1 MPAPEKERRKKEKK
15 KNKIEERKLIYS
27 GGDIVEYDLIIS
39 GGTVID
45 GTGAEGK
52 RADIAVSNGR
62 IARIGDLSAD
72 SAAQTI
78 DATNKV
84 VTPGF
89 VDLHTHLDAQV
100 GWDPLMSSSSYH
112 GVTTAMIG
120 NCGVTFAPC
129 SPKNRRYLAE
139 LMESVEDIAADAIM
153 DGLPWDWTTYGE
165 YLDSVQALRPA
176 LNVVGLAGHS
186 AIRYEAMGD
195 RSMDEGA
202 QATDKELDHI
212 AQMVKQSVEEGA
224 VGFST
229 SRFLMHTVPDGRCT
243 PGTWADLRETKAI
256 QQAIVDGGG
265 VGAMFQSANDMQTR
279 YETELQMFRDATDV
293 GCQVLFSGGTG
304 PQGDGGVERW
314 NQFFEEQNEGGK
326 RLASLCHTRPSGAFF
341 GLAQLSPFT
350 KSSSAWKD
358 LMALPTIADR
368 VEAMRHE
375 ATRAKLIAE
384 GIASGDMHKLA
395 PMMHPFGMGET
406 PDLDFNRRASLAQL
420 AEESGKDPVEIYVER
435 LLASEGKEF
444 FNFWMFGGHL
454 ENQWK
459 YMQLPHV
466 VPMLGDAGAH
476 VGFFTDTDS
485 PTVLLSELTREQ
497 GVYTLPEAIHRI
509 TGKSAE
515 IIGLKQRGELK
526 EGWHADIN
534 VIDYANLSTCH
545 PEYVND
551 FPHGGGRF
559 IVKGKGYAA
568 TIVAGEVIIANGQHT
583 GNRPGQVIREFIR
596 G

>member
-1 MPAPEKERRKKEKK
+1 
-15 KNKIEERKLIYS
+15 
-27 GGDIVEYDLIIS
+27 VEYDLIIS

-45 GTGAEGK
+45 GTGADAK
-52 RADIAVSNGR
+52 RADVAVKNGR
-62 IARIGDLSAD
+62 IARIGDLTAD
-72 SAAQTI
+72 TAAQII
-78 DATNKV
+78 DAKGKV

-129 SPKNRRYLAE
+129 SPNNRRYLAE

-202 QATDKELDHI
+202 QASDKELEHI

-229 SRFLMHTVPDGRCT
+229 SRFLLHTVPDGRCT

-265 VGAMFQSANDMQTR
+265 IGAMFQSANDMQTR
-279 YETELQMFRDATDV
+279 YETELQMFRDATEL

-304 PQGDGGVERW
+304 PQGDGGVSRW
-314 NQFFEEQNEGGK
+314 NEFFEEQNQGGK

-350 KSSSAWKD
+350 KKSSAWKE

-368 VEAMRHE
+368 VQAMRQE
-375 ATRAKLIAE
+375 ATRAKLISE
-384 GIASGDMHKLA
+384 GIASGDMQNLA
-395 PMMHPFGMGET
+395 HMLHPFGTDET
-406 PDLDFNRRASLAQL
+406 PNLDFNRRASLQQL
-420 AEESGKDPVEIYVER
+420 ADESGKDPVEVYVDR
-435 LLASEGKEF
+435 LVASEGKEF
-444 FNFWMFGGHL
+444 FNYWMFGGHL

-515 IIGLKQRGELK
+515 IIGLKERGELR

-559 IVKGKGYAA
+559 VVKGKGYAA
-568 TIVAGEVIIANGQHT
+568 TIVGGEVIIANGQHT
-583 GNRPGQVIREFIR
+583 GKRPGQVIREFIR

>member
-1 MPAPEKERRKKEKK
+1 
-15 KNKIEERKLIYS
+15 
-27 GGDIVEYDLIIS
+27 VEYDLIIS

-45 GTGAEGK
+45 GTGADAK
-52 RADIAVSNGR
+52 RADVAVKNGR
-62 IARIGDLSAD
+62 IARIGDLTAD
-72 SAAQTI
+72 TAAQII
-78 DATNKV
+78 DAKGKV

-129 SPKNRRYLAE
+129 SPNNRRYLAE

-202 QATDKELDHI
+202 QASDKELEHI
-212 AQMVKQSVEEGA
+212 AQMVRQSVEEGA

-229 SRFLMHTVPDGRCT
+229 SRFLLHTVPDGRCT

-265 VGAMFQSANDMQTR
+265 IGAMFQSANDMQTR
-279 YETELQMFRDATDV
+279 YETELQMFRDATEL

-304 PQGDGGVERW
+304 PQGDGGVSRW
-314 NQFFEEQNEGGK
+314 NEFFEEQNQGGK

-350 KSSSAWKD
+350 KKSSAWKE

-368 VEAMRHE
+368 VQAMRQE
-375 ATRAKLIAE
+375 ATRAKLISE
-384 GIASGDMHKLA
+384 GIASGDMQNLA
-395 PMMHPFGMGET
+395 HMLHPFGTDET
-406 PDLDFNRRASLAQL
+406 PNLDFNRRASLQQL
-420 AEESGKDPVEIYVER
+420 ADESGKDPVEVYVDR
-435 LLASEGKEF
+435 LVASEGKEF
-444 FNFWMFGGHL
+444 FNYWMFGGHL

-515 IIGLKQRGELK
+515 IIGLKERGELR

-559 IVKGKGYAA
+559 VVKGKGYAA

-583 GNRPGQVIREFIR
+583 GKRPGQVIREFIR

>member
-1 MPAPEKERRKKEKK
+1 M
-15 KNKIEERKLIYS
+15 
-27 GGDIVEYDLIIS
+27 EYDLIIS

-100 GWDPLMSSSSYH
+100 GWDALMSSSSYH

-212 AQMVKQSVEEGA
+212 AQMVKQSVEDGA

-229 SRFLMHTVPDGRCT
+229 SRFLLHTVPDGRCT

-375 ATRAKLIAE
+375 ATRTTLIAE
-384 GIASGDMHKLA
+384 GIAAGDMQKLA
-395 PMMHPFGMGET
+395 HMLHPFGTNET

-420 AEESGKDPVEIYVER
+420 AEESGKDPVEIYVDR
-435 LLASEGKEF
+435 LLASEGREF
-444 FNFWMFGGHL
+444 FNYWMFGGHL

-568 TIVAGEVIIANGQHT
+568 TIVAGEVIIADGQHT

>member
-1 MPAPEKERRKKEKK
+1 M
-15 KNKIEERKLIYS
+15 
-27 GGDIVEYDLIIS
+27 EYDLIIA
-39 GGTVID
+39 GGSVID
-45 GTGAEGK
+45 GSGADAIT
-52 RADIAVSNGR
+52 ADIAISDGR
-62 IARIGDLSAD
+62 IKRIGDLTGASAKD
-72 SAAQTI
+72 TL
-78 DATNKV
+78 DASGKI

-89 VDLHTHLDAQV
+89 VDLHTHLDAQI

-153 DGLPWDWTTYGE
+153 DGLPWDWTSYGE
-165 YLDSVQALRPA
+165 YLDSVQALQPA

-202 QATDKELDHI
+202 QPDDRELEHI
-212 AQMVKQSVEEGA
+212 AHMVKQSVEEGA

-229 SRFLMHTVPDGRCT
+229 SRFLLHTVPDGRCT

-256 QQAIVDGGG
+256 QEAIVAGGG
-265 VGAMFQSANDMQTR
+265 HGALFQSANDMQTR
-279 YETELQMFRDATDV
+279 FETELQMFRDATDL
-293 GCQVLFSGGTG
+293 GCQVLFSGGAG
-304 PQGDGGVERW
+304 AAGDGGVARW
-314 NQFFEEQNEGGK
+314 EAFFEEQNTGGK
-326 RLASLCHTRPSGAFF
+326 RLASVCHTRPSGAFF

-350 KSSSAWKD
+350 KKSSAWRD
-358 LMALPTIADR
+358 LMALPTLSAR
-368 VEAMRHE
+368 VDALNNE
-375 ATRAKLIAE
+375 ATRATLIAE
-384 GIASGDMHKLA
+384 GIAAGDMKHLA
-395 PMMHPFGMGET
+395 PMLHPFGNDQT
-406 PDLDFNRRASLAQL
+406 PDLDFERKASLLQL
-420 AEESGKDPVEIYVER
+420 AESAGKDPVEVYVDR
-435 LLASEGKEF
+435 LLASEGREF
-444 FNFWMFGGHL
+444 FNYWMFGGNL
-454 ENQWK
+454 ENQWS
-459 YMQLPHV
+459 YMQLPNV

-485 PTVLLSELTREQ
+485 PTVLLSELTRKQ
-497 GVYTLPEAIHRI
+497 GVYSLPEAIHRI
-509 TGKSAE
+509 TGKSAQ
-515 IIGLKQRGELK
+515 IIGLKERGELR

-534 VIDYANLSTCH
+534 VIDYENLNTCH

-559 IVKGKGYAA
+559 VVKSQGYDA
-568 TIVAGEVIIANGQHT
+568 TIVAGQVVIQNGVHTGQRPGEVIRNFA
-583 GNRPGQVIREFIR
+583 R

>member
-1 MPAPEKERRKKEKK
+1 M
-15 KNKIEERKLIYS
+15 
-27 GGDIVEYDLIIS
+27 EYDLIIR

-45 GTGAEGK
+45 GSGSEPIK
-52 RADIAVSNGR
+52 ADIAVNAGR
-62 IARIGDLSAD
+62 IARLGNLGDASA
-72 SAAQTI
+72 SKTL
-78 DATNKV
+78 DATGKM

-89 VDLHTHLDAQV
+89 VDLHTHLDAQI
-100 GWDPLMSSSSYH
+100 GWDPMMSSSSYH

-153 DGLPWDWTTYGE
+153 DGLPWDWTSYGE
-165 YLDSVQALRPA
+165 YLDSVQSLKPV

-202 QATDKELDHI
+202 QPDDKELEHI
-212 AQMVKQSVEEGA
+212 SQMVKESMEEGA

-229 SRFLMHTVPDGRCT
+229 SRFLLHTVPDGRCT

-256 QQAIVDGGG
+256 QEAIIAGGG
-265 VGAMFQSANDMQTR
+265 QGALFQSANDMQTR
-279 YETELQMFRDATDV
+279 YETELQMFRDATEL

-304 PQGDGGVERW
+304 PQGDGGVTRW
-314 NQFFEEQNEGGK
+314 SKFFEEQNSGGK
-326 RLASLCHTRPSGAFF
+326 RLASICHTRPSGAFF

-350 KSSSAWKD
+350 KKSSAWRD
-358 LMALPTIADR
+358 LMALPNIASR
-368 VEAMRHE
+368 VDALKNP
-375 ATRAKLIAE
+375 ATRATLISE
-384 GIASGDMHKLA
+384 GIAAGDMNHLA
-395 PMMHPFGMGET
+395 HMLHRFGVEET
-406 PDLDFNRRASLAQL
+406 PNLDFNRKASLQQL
-420 AEESGKDPVEIYVER
+420 AAEAGKDPVEVYVDR
-435 LLASEGKEF
+435 LAESEGREF
-444 FNFWMFGGHL
+444 FNYWMFGGNL

-497 GVYTLPEAIHRI
+497 GVYSLPEAIHRI

-515 IIGLKQRGELK
+515 IIGLKERGELR

-534 VIDYANLSTCH
+534 IIDYENLRTCH

-559 IVKGKGYAA
+559 IVRSQGYDA
-568 TIVAGEVIIANGQHT
+568 TIVAGEVVVENCQHT
-583 GNRPGQVIREFIR
+583 GQRPGKVIREFVR
-596 G
+596 S

>member
-1 MPAPEKERRKKEKK
+1 M
-15 KNKIEERKLIYS
+15 
-27 GGDIVEYDLIIS
+27 
-39 GGTVID
+39 VID
-45 GTGAEGK
+45 GSGSEAK
-52 RADIAVSNGR
+52 RVDVAVSNGR

-72 SAAQTI
+72 SAAQVI
-78 DATNKV
+78 NAAGKV

-129 SPKNRRYLAE
+129 SPNNRRYLAE

-153 DGLPWDWTTYGE
+153 DGLPWDWTSYGE

-195 RSMDEGA
+195 RSMDEDV
-202 QATDKELDHI
+202 QASSKELDHI
-212 AQMVKQSVEEGA
+212 GEMVKQSLEEGA

-229 SRFLMHTVPDGRCT
+229 SRFLLHTVPDGRCT
-243 PGTWADLRETKAI
+243 PGTWADLRETKTI
-256 QQAIVDGGG
+256 QQAIIDGGG
-265 VGAMFQSANDMQTR
+265 VGAVFQSANDMQTR
-279 YETELQMFRDATDV
+279 YETELQMFRDATEL

-304 PQGDGGVERW
+304 AKGDGGVERW
-314 NQFFEEQNEGGK
+314 GEFFEEQNQGGK
-326 RLASLCHTRPSGAFF
+326 RLASICHTRPSGAFF

-350 KSSSAWKD
+350 KSSAAWKA

-368 VEAMRHE
+368 VDAMRNE
-375 ATRAKLIAE
+375 ATRSALIAE
-384 GIASGDMHKLA
+384 GVASGDMQKLA
-395 PMMHPFGMGET
+395 HMLHPFGMEET
-406 PDLDFNRRASLAQL
+406 PNLDFNRQASLQQL
-420 AEESGKDPVEIYVER
+420 ADEANKDPVEIYVER

-444 FNFWMFGGHL
+444 FNYWMFGGNL

-459 YMQLPHV
+459 FMQLPDV

-497 GVYTLPEAIHRI
+497 GVYTLPEAVHRI
-509 TGKSAE
+509 TGKSAQ
-515 IIGLKQRGELK
+515 IIGLKERGELK

-534 VIDYANLSTCH
+534 VIDYENLTTCH

-583 GNRPGQVIREFIR
+583 GNRPGQVIREFVR

>member
-1 MPAPEKERRKKEKK
+1 
-15 KNKIEERKLIYS
+15 
-27 GGDIVEYDLIIS
+27 
-39 GGTVID
+39 VID

-212 AQMVKQSVEEGA
+212 AQMVKQSVQDGA

-454 ENQWK
+454 VNQWK

>member
-1 MPAPEKERRKKEKK
+1 
-15 KNKIEERKLIYS
+15 
-27 GGDIVEYDLIIS
+27 VEYDLIIS

-212 AQMVKQSVEEGA
+212 AQMVKQSVQDGA

>member
-1 MPAPEKERRKKEKK
+1 M
-15 KNKIEERKLIYS
+15 
-27 GGDIVEYDLIIS
+27 EYDLIIS
-39 GGTVID
+39 GGSVID

-62 IARIGDLSAD
+62 IARIGDLSGD
-72 SAAQTI
+72 SAAQTHRRLR
-78 DATNKV
+78 NKV

-229 SRFLMHTVPDGRCT
+229 SRFLLHTVPDGRCT

-256 QQAIVDGGG
+256 NK
-265 VGAMFQSANDMQTR
+265 QSLTAVVLAQCFS
-279 YETELQMFRDATDV
+279 LQMICKRAMKPSCKCLGTQPISVVRYCFRRHR
-293 GCQVLFSGGTG
+293 

-368 VEAMRHE
+368 VDAMRHE
-375 ATRAKLIAE
+375 ATRAKLITE
-384 GIASGDMHKLA
+384 GIAAGDMQKLA
-395 PMMHPFGMGET
+395 HMLHPFGTNET

-420 AEESGKDPVEIYVER
+420 AEESGKDPVEIYVDR
-435 LLASEGKEF
+435 LLASEGREF
-444 FNFWMFGGHL
+444 FNYWMFGGHL

-583 GNRPGQVIREFIR
+583 GKRPGQVIREFIR

>member
-1 MPAPEKERRKKEKK
+1 M
-15 KNKIEERKLIYS
+15 
-27 GGDIVEYDLIIS
+27 EYDLIIS

-45 GTGAEGK
+45 GTGADAK
-52 RADIAVSNGR
+52 RADIAVNNGR
-62 IARIGDLSAD
+62 IARFGDLTTVT
-72 SAAQTI
+72 AAQTI
-78 DATNKV
+78 DANAKV
-84 VTPGF
+84 ATPGF

-129 SPKNRRYLAE
+129 SPNNRRYLAE

-176 LNVVGLAGHS
+176 RNVVGLAGHS

-202 QATDKELDHI
+202 QASDKELEHI

-229 SRFLMHTVPDGRCT
+229 SRFLLHTVPDGRCT

-265 VGAMFQSANDMQTR
+265 IGAMFQSANDMQTR
-279 YETELQMFRDATDV
+279 YETELQMFRDATEL

-304 PQGDGGVERW
+304 PQGDGGVSRW
-314 NQFFEEQNEGGK
+314 NEFFEEQNQGGK

-350 KSSSAWKD
+350 KKSSAWKE

-368 VEAMRHE
+368 VQAMRQE
-375 ATRAKLIAE
+375 ATRAKLISE
-384 GIASGDMHKLA
+384 GIAAGDMQNLA
-395 PMMHPFGMGET
+395 HMLHPFGTDET
-406 PDLDFNRRASLAQL
+406 PNLDFNRRASLQQL
-420 AEESGKDPVEIYVER
+420 ADESGKDPVEVYVDR

-444 FNFWMFGGHL
+444 FNYWMFGGHL

-515 IIGLKQRGELK
+515 IIGLKERGELR

-559 IVKGKGYAA
+559 VVKGKGYAA

-583 GNRPGQVIREFIR
+583 GKRPGQVIREFIR

>member
-1 MPAPEKERRKKEKK
+1 M
-15 KNKIEERKLIYS
+15 
-27 GGDIVEYDLIIS
+27 EYDLIIS

-212 AQMVKQSVEEGA
+212 AQMVKQSVEDGA

-229 SRFLMHTVPDGRCT
+229 SRFLLHTVPDGRCT

-293 GCQVLFSGGTG
+293 GCQVLFSGGAG

-384 GIASGDMHKLA
+384 GIAAGDMQKLA
-395 PMMHPFGMGET
+395 HMLHPFGTNET

-420 AEESGKDPVEIYVER
+420 AEESGKDPVEIYVDR
-435 LLASEGKEF
+435 LLASEGREF
-444 FNFWMFGGHL
+444 FNYWMFGGHL

-568 TIVAGEVIIANGQHT
+568 TIVAGEVIIADGQHT

>member
-1 MPAPEKERRKKEKK
+1 M
-15 KNKIEERKLIYS
+15 
-27 GGDIVEYDLIIS
+27 EYDLIIS

-45 GTGAEGK
+45 GSGAQAIK
-52 RADIAVSNGR
+52 ADIAISNGR
-62 IARIGDLSAD
+62 IQRIGNLGD
-72 SAAQTI
+72 AQASKTL
-78 DATNKV
+78 DATGKM

-89 VDLHTHLDAQV
+89 VDLHTHLDAQI
-100 GWDPLMSSSSYH
+100 GWDPMMSSSSYH

-153 DGLPWDWTTYGE
+153 DGLPWDWTSYGE
-165 YLDSVQALRPA
+165 YLDSVQSLQPA
-176 LNVVGLAGHS
+176 LNIVGLAGHS
-186 AIRYEAMGD
+186 AVRYEAMGD

-202 QATDKELDHI
+202 QPDDKELGYISD
-212 AQMVKQSVEEGA
+212 MVKQSLQEGA

-229 SRFLMHTVPDGRCT
+229 SRFLLHTVPDGRCT

-256 QQAIVDGGG
+256 QEAIIAGGG
-265 VGAMFQSANDMQTR
+265 QGAIFQSANDMQTR
-279 YETELQMFRDATDV
+279 YETELQMFRDATEM

-304 PQGDGGVERW
+304 AEGDGGVTRW
-314 NQFFEEQNEGGK
+314 SEFFEEQNSGGK
-326 RLASLCHTRPSGAFF
+326 RLASICHTRPSGAFF

-350 KSSSAWKD
+350 KKSTAWRD
-358 LMALPTIADR
+358 LMALPTIAAR
-368 VEAMRHE
+368 VEAIQNP
-375 ATRAKLIAE
+375 ATRATLVAE
-384 GIASGDMHKLA
+384 GIAAGDMTQLA
-395 PMMHPFGMGET
+395 HMLHPFGMEDT
-406 PDLDFNRRASLAQL
+406 PNLDFNRNASLHQL
-420 AEESGKDPVEIYVER
+420 ATEAGKDPVEVYVDR
-435 LLASEGKEF
+435 LAASQGREF
-444 FNFWMFGGHL
+444 FNFWMFGGNL

-497 GVYTLPEAIHRI
+497 GVYSLPEAIHRI

-515 IIGLKQRGELK
+515 IIGLKERGELR

-534 VIDYANLSTCH
+534 IIDYENLSTCQ

-559 IVKGKGYAA
+559 IVKSQGYDA
-568 TIVAGEVIIANGQHT
+568 TIVAGRVVVENCKHT
-583 GNRPGQVIREFIR
+583 GQRPGQVIRDFVR